1 MSQTEKFWH
10 EIALLLE
17 QDSLNGPP
25 GDWNRFKIES
35 FLIRFK
41 EKLSL
46 ICRQDPSKAKLCRV
60 SATRNCDIQEPGLS
74 YHSFRR
80 IFITRE
86 SQGNRTTRELFAIY
100 LGFDSYEDFL
110 AQKGLTTDP
119 QPDDAASNVVAPPA
133 SKSFRVFPW
142 TTSIGLIIL
151 AAVLLA
157 WGSKGWIVSFQSNP
171 PKVESR
177 YLFIRNDDGIALLNL
192 EKDSL
197 LQLVSKTPFINGI
210 EYDPEARM
218 LYWANAHGGYLCVS
232 RAKMNADFSGFEART
247 LNTRVTEPL
256 GYPAGIALDIPN
268 KRIYYADYGRSE
280 ISCFDYEGKLLA
292 PSLVG
297 RLQGKPSGIEL
308 DQANQ
313 ILYYTDL
320 SNHRIGRI
328 YLQDM
333 RHEPEFITNAG
344 AFPDGPSLDTVRK
357 VLYWACP
364 LSNQIGWSPVPM
376 PEPHLIDL
384 PESPTALR
392 IDAQTGE
399 LYYSQR
405 NGNGVCVVRL
415 QGDSLSPSPAKAPV
429 LPAGGTT
436 PGSIR
441 MARIKH

>member
-60 SATRNCDIQEPGLS
+60 SATRNGDIQEPGLS

-157 WGSKGWIVSFQSNP
+157 WGSKGWIASFQSNP

-177 YLFIRNDDGIALLNL
+177 YLIIRNEYGIPFLNL
-192 EKDSL
+192 ERASRS
-197 LQLVSKTPFINGI
+197 QSVSEAPLSKWM
-210 EYDPEARM
+210 EYDPAARM
-218 LYWANAHGGYLCVS
+218 FYCANAY
-232 RAKMNADFSGFEART
+232 
-247 LNTRVTEPL
+247 
-256 GYPAGIALDIPN
+256 AG
-268 KRIYYADYGRSE
+268 
-280 ISCFDYEGKLLA
+280 
-292 PSLVG
+292 SL
-297 RLQGKPSGIEL
+297 
-308 DQANQ
+308 
-313 ILYYTDL
+313 
-320 SNHRIGRI
+320 
-328 YLQDM
+328 
-333 RHEPEFITNAG
+333 
-344 AFPDGPSLDTVRK
+344 
-357 VLYWACP
+357 
-364 LSNQIGWSPVPM
+364 
-376 PEPHLIDL
+376 
-384 PESPTALR
+384 
-392 IDAQTGE
+392 
-399 LYYSQR
+399 
-405 NGNGVCVVRL
+405 
-415 QGDSLSPSPAKAPV
+415 
-429 LPAGGTT
+429 
-436 PGSIR
+436 
-441 MARIKH
+441 